1 MNKKIAIAGLGWLG
15 LPLAH
20 KFQLLGYRVSGSVT
34 RLEKAHELQQ
44 NGWDVYPVTL
54 SEDGITGPV
63 GALLKG
69 SEAVVILVPPGLRR
83 NTGSDHV
90 LKMSHLMEA
99 IVTAGVPN
107 CVLVSSTSVYG
118 EQQGAVDESHLPQ
131 PQTEAG
137 RQLFQ
142 IEQLYMNAPF
152 RSTVVRF
159 GGLFGGSR
167 QPVRYLAGRS
177 GLSGGAAPVN
187 LIHRDDCIG
196 IITEIVKQQA
206 WGHIFN
212 AVYPEHPVKALY
224 YARKAD
230 ELGLEPPHY
239 EADQVSENYKKVDSI
254 QLEKVLQYR
263 FLQGL

>member
-20 KFQLLGYRVSGSVT
+20 KLQLLGYRVSGSVT
-34 RLEKAHELQQ
+34 RLDKAHELQK
-44 NGWDVYPVTL
+44 NGWDVYPVTF
-54 SEDGITGPV
+54 SEDGIVGPV
-63 GALLKG
+63 SALLKDA
-69 SEAVVILVPPGLRR
+69 EVLIVLVPPGLRR
-83 NTGSDHV
+83 NTGADHV

-99 IVTAGVPN
+99 IVDAKVPN
-107 CVLVSSTSVYG
+107 CLLVSSTSVYG
-118 EQQGAVDESHLPQ
+118 ESQGAVDESDLPQ
-131 PQTEAG
+131 PENEAG

-152 RSTVVRF
+152 RSTIVRF

-167 QPVRYLAGRS
+167 QPVRYLAGRT

-187 LIHRDDCIG
+187 LIHRQDCIG
-196 IITEIVKQQA
+196 IITEVIKQQA

-224 YARKAD
+224 YGRKAD
-230 ELGLEPPHY
+230 ELGLQPPEYNAEEHPTT
-239 EADQVSENYKKVDSI
+239 YKKVDST
-254 QLEKVLQYR
+254 QLKKVLDYQFTR
-263 FLQGL
+263 GL